1 VAEEK
6 QHVSLAEVVAI
17 DRVETLTE
25 RAYAQLRESLMAGTF
40 SPGQRITI
48 RTIAA
53 ALGISPTP
61 AREALGRLVAERALE
76 FGANRTVFLPK
87 LTPEKVREIY
97 KLRLALETMAAE
109 AAVPVF
115 NDEKCA
121 YLERQQLA
129 IGAAMDRKDYKAVLI
144 ENEKFHF
151 SLYRASGLPL
161 VCQMI
166 ESLWLQIGPSLNL
179 LYPEF
184 DLTRQGVN
192 AHHAMIRGLKKKDV
206 AAVIAAVV
214 QDLDG
219 GEKRLLRVVTA
230 NS

>member
-1 VAEEK
+1 M
-6 QHVSLAEVVAI
+6 SLADVVAI
-17 DRVETLTE
+17 DRGETLTE
-25 RAYAQLRESLMAGTF
+25 RAYAQLREALMGGTF

-76 FGANRTVFLPK
+76 FGANRTVFVPK
-87 LTPEKVREIY
+87 LTPSKVREIY
-97 KLRLALETMAAE
+97 KLRFALETMAAE
-109 AAVPVF
+109 AAVPAF
-115 NDEKCA
+115 DGAQCA
-121 YLERQQLA
+121 ALERQQLE
-129 IGAAMDRKDYKAVLI
+129 IGGAMDRKDYKAVLV

-151 SLYRASGLPL
+151 ALYRASGLPI
-161 VCQMI
+161 VCTLI

-184 DLTRQGVN
+184 DVTRQGVT
-192 AHHAMIRGLKKKDV
+192 AHHAMIRGLKRKDA
-206 AAVIAAVV
+206 AAVTAAVV
-214 QDLDG
+214 QDLQG

-230 NS
+230 SS